1 MKGRNSVLQQ
11 VRGRIGG
18 TAYFIVQALL
28 GLVGFLVL
36 CMILRASILTGLT
49 LAWRS
54 LLYMLPFAAVGAVIV
69 WLLRAGHLGERIG
82 TPILALLFALCVGVV
97 LVLWAERDP
106 FKAYGALIAGSLT
119 SWQSI
124 SEMLVNGTPLI
135 FTGLSVALAFRCGL
149 FNIGAEGQFIV
160 GQMGAAWAGFAFTG
174 LPAVVHLPLTLL
186 FGIAAG
192 MLWGS
197 VAGFLKAKRG
207 VHEVII
213 TIMMNYI
220 ALYLTHYLVIGPLM
234 APGFLP
240 VTRAIAETA
249 KLPRLLAWISP
260 NLRVNAG
267 LILALLAALFVFWLL
282 WKTTVGYEIRA
293 VGFNQNAAKYGGIS
307 VSKNIVLAM
316 VLAGGLSGMA
326 GAVQVMGIQYKFVD
340 IFTFTGYGFD
350 GIAVALMGNNHP
362 AGVVLGSLLFGTLST
377 GASRMQLTAD
387 VPKQIIVILQ
397 AVIIFFV
404 AAEQLVKLIA
414 NAKKKANTARVGR
427 EAAKA

>member
-1 MKGRNSVLQQ
+1 MLQRL
-11 VRGRIGG
+11 RGRIGNP
-18 TAYFIVQALL
+18 AFFAVQILL
-28 GLVGFLVL
+28 GLIGFFVL
-36 CMILRASILTGLT
+36 CMILRASILVGLA
-49 LAWRS
+49 LAWHS
-54 LLYMLPFAAVGAVIV
+54 LLYMLPFAGVGAVIV
-69 WLLRAGHLGERIG
+69 WLLRTGHLGERIG

-97 LVLWAERDP
+97 LILWAERDP

-174 LPAVVHLPLTLL
+174 LPAIIHLPLTLL

-197 VAGFLKAKRG
+197 VPGFLKAKRG

-220 ALYLTHYLVIGPLM
+220 ALYLTHYLVVGPLM
-234 APGFLP
+234 APPRYLP

-267 LILALLAALFVFWLL
+267 LILALLTALFIFWLL
-282 WKTTVGYEIRA
+282 WKTTTGYEIRA

-340 IFTFTGYGFD
+340 IFSFTGYGFD

-414 NAKKKANTARVGR
+414 NAKKKTDTARVGK